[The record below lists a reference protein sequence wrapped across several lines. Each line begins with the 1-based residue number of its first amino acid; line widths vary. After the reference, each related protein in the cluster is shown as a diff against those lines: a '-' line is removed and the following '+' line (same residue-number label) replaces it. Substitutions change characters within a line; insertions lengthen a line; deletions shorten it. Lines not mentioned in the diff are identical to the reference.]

1 MAKMRI
7 GDLERI
13 NEGMGR
19 EIEQKQRFSLDY
31 YLFTMIGMVAAIVE
45 IFWAS
50 IKDAM
55 VFMGCLSER

>member
-13 NEGMGR
+13 NEGMSR

-31 YLFTMIGMVAAIVE
+31 YLFTMIGIMAAVVE

-50 IKDAM
+50 IRDAM